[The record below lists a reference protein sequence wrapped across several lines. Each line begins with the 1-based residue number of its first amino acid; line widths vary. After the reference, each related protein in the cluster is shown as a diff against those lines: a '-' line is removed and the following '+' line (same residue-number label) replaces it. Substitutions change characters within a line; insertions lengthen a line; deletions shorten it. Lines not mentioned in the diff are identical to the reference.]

1 MPALPLL
8 LTPPTLLPLAPPPLP
23 LTSSEDEE
31 EIQVDEVEPEKNAEE
46 EEEEEEEEDTILV
59 VDETLPD
66 EETQKDLKEGT
77 M

>member
-1 MPALPLL
+1 M
-8 LTPPTLLPLAPPPLP
+8 
-23 LTSSEDEE
+23 E
-31 EIQVDEVEPEKNAEE
+31 EVEPEKNAEE
-46 EEEEEEEEDTILV
+46 EDEEEEEEEDTILV